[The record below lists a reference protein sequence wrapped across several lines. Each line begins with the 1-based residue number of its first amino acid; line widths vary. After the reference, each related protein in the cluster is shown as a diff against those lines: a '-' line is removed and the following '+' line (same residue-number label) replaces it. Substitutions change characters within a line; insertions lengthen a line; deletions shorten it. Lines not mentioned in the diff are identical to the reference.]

1 MGKEIANFKYV
12 NRINIR
18 QQKFIPRVKI
28 NKKEI
33 GTAAQSKIGTDF
45 QRRNRIPQTLT
56 KWLRNLWQKIKQ
68 FLKKNC
74 CNLTQYL

>member
-1 MGKEIANFKYV
+1 MGKEIADFKYA

-56 KWLRNLWQKIKQ
+56 KRLRNPWQKIKQ
-68 FLKKNC
+68 FL
-74 CNLTQYL
+74 

>member
-1 MGKEIANFKYV
+1 MRGKEIADFKYA

-18 QQKFIPRVKI
+18 QQKFIPRVKT

-56 KWLRNLWQKIKQ
+56 KWLRNPWQKIKQ
-68 FLKKNC
+68 FLLKIAVI
-74 CNLTQYL
+74 